1 MSRPGVDEEFDL
13 METLDILMRR
23 QGRPDGIGIRTI
35 EELEE
40 RIRDI
45 EMQLAEHDGPV

>member
-1 MSRPGVDEEFDL
+1 MARSSGDEEFDM
-13 METLDILMRR
+13 METLDILMDLRE
-23 QGRPDGIGIRTI
+23 DLMELGIRTI

-40 RIRDI
+40 RIREI